1 MRSLPDSLPRV
12 VARYRPASKFPLP
25 GRRRYDVA
33 HRKETNVAMPI
44 VAEQYAFV
52 IGVDTHAA
60 THSLALVTAATG
72 GIVTEAV
79 FPNSPAGLDRALRW
93 IAGKINGESALIVI
107 EGGWVLRR
115 RSGPAGGRSRVAGGR
130 TVGDA
135 GRRTSRCR

>member
-1 MRSLPDSLPRV
+1 
-12 VARYRPASKFPLP
+12 
-25 GRRRYDVA
+25 
-33 HRKETNVAMPI
+33 MPI

-93 IAGKINGESALIVI
+93 ITGKINGESALIVI
-107 EGGWVLRR
+107 EGVLRR

-130 TVGDA
+130 TVADA

>member
-25 GRRRYDVA
+25 GRRRYDVD

-93 IAGKINGESALIVI
+93 ITGKINGESALIVI
-107 EGGWVLRR
+107 EGVLRR

-130 TVGDA
+130 TVADA